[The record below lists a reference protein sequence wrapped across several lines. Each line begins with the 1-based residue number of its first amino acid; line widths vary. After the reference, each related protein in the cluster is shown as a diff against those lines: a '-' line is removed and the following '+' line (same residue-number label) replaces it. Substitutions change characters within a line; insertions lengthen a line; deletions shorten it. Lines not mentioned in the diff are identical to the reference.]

1 MAKKRKKKKLKI
13 KWSRV
18 IISLAFVM
26 ILGFGIYKGATYILD
41 QIISFFNPQAEIINN
56 NDDEGIVLPPKDYKA
71 TVIVDPGHGGVD
83 AGTNRDGV
91 LEKNITLSVA
101 KKIKQELY
109 KKDIEVIL
117 TREDDSTLYPNNKIK
132 DLNARAGFSE
142 KYNAKAF
149 VSIHVNAFEDTN
161 DISGFDFYT
170 RNEESESLMQ
180 EVSDQI
186 DKLGL
191 SKVRSVQDGHG
202 LQVLRDNT
210 VPAILVEMGYINGV
224 DFKYLSDEE
233 QMDKIAVGIAK
244 GIESYINELE

>member
-1 MAKKRKKKKLKI
+1 MAKRKKKKKLRI

-18 IISLAFVM
+18 IISLVFV
-26 ILGFGIYKGATYILD
+26 IGLGFGIYKGTTYVLD
-41 QIISFFNPQAEIINN
+41 QIISFFNPQEEIINN
-56 NDDEGIVLPPKDYKA
+56 NEGIVLPPKNYKA

-91 LEKNITLSVA
+91 LEKDITLKVA
-101 KKIKQELY
+101 KKIREELY

-117 TREDDSTLYPNNKIK
+117 TREDDSTLYPDNKSK

-149 VSIHVNAFEDTN
+149 ISLHVNAFEDTN

-170 RNEESESLMQ
+170 RNEESEPLMQ

-191 SKVRSVQDGHG
+191 SKVRSVQDGQG

-210 VPAILVEMGYINGV
+210 IPAILVEMGYINGV
-224 DFKYLSDEE
+224 DFKYLSDEA
-233 QMDKIAVGIAK
+233 QMEKVAVGIAK
-244 GIESYINELE
+244 GIESYINEYE